1 MSSDD
6 YRGRKTGETQVR
18 RTSISFDSLFEKMK
32 RELMKEHRASSITDH
47 LRGLVILDKLLSS
60 NGTMEW
66 DGPMTTFP
74 LWTLAAFDLEIE
86 RGDRRSLKVKMKKK
100 IV

>member
-1 MSSDD
+1 M
-6 YRGRKTGETQVR
+6 R
-18 RTSISFDSLFEKMK
+18 RTSISFDPLIEKMA
-32 RELMKEHRASSITDH
+32 RDLMKEQRVSSMTDY
-47 LRGLVILDKLLSS
+47 LRGLVVLDRLLSS
-60 NGTMEW
+60 GGTMEW
-66 DGPMTTFP
+66 DGPATTFP

>member
-1 MSSDD
+1 M
-6 YRGRKTGETQVR
+6 R
-18 RTSISFDSLFEKMK
+18 RTSISFEPLIEKMT
-32 RELMKEHRASSITDH
+32 RELMKEHRASSITDY

-60 NGTMEW
+60 SGTMEW
-66 DGPMTTFP
+66 DGPVTTFP